1 VRRAERISWIA
12 SIGRDAPDIFMRRT
26 NMVEQA
32 LRIVQVTDASRQ
44 LQEPQWLTAAERVHR
59 QLRPQ
64 LPADY
69 SEKMRRVFRDGGEM
83 CLAVRNDRVVGVAVF
98 REFENTHIGRRF
110 YVDDL
115 VTDEAER
122 STGAGGALLE
132 YLEKIARARGC
143 PGMDLESGTHRTRAH
158 RFYFREGFF
167 ITAFSFR
174 KEFQ

>member
-1 VRRAERISWIA
+1 M
-12 SIGRDAPDIFMRRT
+12 P
-26 NMVEQA
+26 EQA
-32 LRIVQVTDASRQ
+32 LRIVQITGAQKQV
-44 LQEPQWLTAAERVHR
+44 LEPQWLAAAERVHR

-69 SEKMRRVFRDGGEM
+69 ADKMQRVFRDGGEM
-83 CLAVRNDRVVGVAVF
+83 CLAVRDERVVGVAVF

-115 VTDEAER
+115 VTDESER
-122 STGAGGALLE
+122 STGAGRTLIE
-132 YLEKIARARGC
+132 YLGKVARDRGC
-143 PGMDLESGTHRTRAH
+143 PGLDLESGTHRTRAH
-158 RFYFREGFF
+158 RFYFREDFF

>member
-1 VRRAERISWIA
+1 MPE
-12 SIGRDAPDIFMRRT
+12 
-26 NMVEQA
+26 NKH
-32 LRIVQVTDASRQ
+32 RIVQVTGPARDVI
-44 LQEPQWLTAAERVHR
+44 EPRWLGAAERVHR
-59 QLRPQ
+59 ELRPQ

-69 SEKMRRVFRDGGEM
+69 TTKMQKVFADGAEM
-83 CLAVRNDRVVGVAVF
+83 CVAVLGERVVGVAVY

-110 YVDDL
+110 YIDDL

-122 STGAGGALLE
+122 STGAGRTLIA
-132 YLEKIARARGC
+132 YLEKLARQRGC
-143 PGMDLESGTHRTRAH
+143 PGFDLESGTHRTRAH